1 MWLIVL
7 ALIIGILLGLNFP
20 LVVPA
25 SFAHYLSIALLAVLD
40 TAFGGIRASL
50 EHRFDPLTFV
60 TGLISNAVLAAL
72 LTYFGDKLGV
82 PLYDAALFA
91 FGFRIFQNL
100 GAIRHLLLGRFIKTR
115 EKLHHLSG

>member
-1 MWLIVL
+1 MWIVVL
-7 ALIIGILLGLNFP
+7 ALIVGILAGLHFP

-25 SFAHYLSIALLAVLD
+25 SLAHYLSIALLAVLD
-40 TAFGGIRASL
+40 TVFGGLRAHL
-50 EHRFDPLTFV
+50 EHRFDPLTFI

-100 GAIRHLLLGRFIKTR
+100 GAIRHLLLVRWVRHR
-115 EKLHHLSG
+115 EKLHQLPG